1 MCKRPSRYFNRGG
14 RIENQFNSN
23 FCAGYSSTSYLTA
36 FLARKFGKI
45 IEFSPLYAMQNSKE
59 VDGAS
64 GTGTY
69 VEDLLAEII
78 DQGCCEEY
86 LYPTSLDG
94 DFHDNKFPPIS
105 KEIDKN
111 AEQYAPAKLKVI
123 DEDSVDALKDAV
135 LYNGGCVLGINA
147 YSSYLSKYKGMYIRK
162 PNHRQTPIGRHAIY
176 LSGYDDNMVMEY
188 DGEVY
193 KGFFILNESYGT
205 GTRSGGYVFLPYKIV
220 EEKATGLYS
229 MDKFMDKAYCFAY
242 ANGEEKYPNFND
254 DFIIEQPRY
263 VVELVV
269 GEKVLTVNG
278 VRKQMTVPATVIDG
292 RTLIPIRAV
301 SEAFGLSVFFD
312 GDTKTIAMTSRE
324 PFIRVE
330 MQLGSKEV
338 YVSKSNDEPFIVMSD
353 IEPVLISNTTM
364 IPVRLI
370 SEILGY
376 DVEYNKGKITISTY
390 K

>member
-1 MCKRPSRYFNRGG
+1 MDKKPSRYFNRGG
-14 RIENQFNSN
+14 RIENQFNSS

-59 VDGAS
+59 IDGTN

-69 VEDLLAEII
+69 VEDLLAEIVE
-78 DQGCCEEY
+78 QGCCEEY

-111 AEQYAPAKLKVI
+111 AEQYKPMRLKQL
-123 DEDSVDALKDAV
+123 DEDSVDDLKDAV
-135 LYNGGCVLGINA
+135 LHNGGCVLGINV
-147 YSSYLSKYKGMYIRK
+147 YNSYFRKYGGMYIRK
-162 PNHRQTPIGRHAIY
+162 PDYRQTPIGRHAIY
-176 LSGYDDNMVMEY
+176 LNGYDDDMVMEY

-205 GTRSGGYVFLPYKIV
+205 GTRSGGYTFLPYKFV
-220 EEKATGLYS
+220 EKRITGLYS
-229 MDKFMDKAYCFAY
+229 MDKFMNKAYCFEY
-242 ANGEEKYPNFND
+242 ADGEEAYPNFND
-254 DFIIEQPRY
+254 DFIIKQPKY

-278 VRKQMTVPATVIDG
+278 VRNQMTVPATIIDG

-301 SEAFGLSVFFD
+301 SEAFGLGVIFNNT
-312 GDTKTIAMTSRE
+312 TKTIVMINEE
-324 PFIRVE
+324 PLIRVE
-330 MQLGSKEV
+330 MKLGSKEV
-338 YVSKSNDEPFIVMSD
+338 HVLKSNNERFTVVSD

-364 IPVRLI
+364 IPIRLI
-370 SEILGY
+370 GEILGY
-376 DVEYNKGKITISTY
+376 DVDYNKGKITISTY